1 MSGFLKVTWYF
12 LEEHPQ
18 QPEQCAAVKRQM
30 MLYLES
36 KETDVKV
43 DQTHVHFIS
52 TMCLSFTQVAGIRI
66 GRRVGKLTGLP
77 YWGKKRGLK
86 GDDSV

>member
-1 MSGFLKVTWYF
+1 MSGFLKVTWFF

-52 TMCLSFTQVAGIRI
+52 T
-66 GRRVGKLTGLP
+66 
-77 YWGKKRGLK
+77 
-86 GDDSV
+86 